1 MKILTTTPFPL
12 QITALL
18 LLGLT
23 LGSFIN
29 VCIHRLPKKE
39 SIIAP
44 RSYCQSCKTRIPIWD
59 NIPVLSYLLLKGK
72 CRQCT
77 ASISLLYPVVEV
89 STALLLLTGFI
100 QFGMSMKFAIF
111 CAIGPTLLTVAIID
125 IKHKIIPDTITLPGI
140 IFGIVA
146 GSYLFGLKESLLGLI
161 SGGGIFLLSSEIY
174 YQVRGRV
181 GMGGGDIK
189 FIAAVG
195 ALLGLKQV
203 LLVIFLSAFI
213 GSVVGLIGLIGK
225 KLDAMS
231 QIPFGPFLAVGT
243 LIVYFSGENIINM
256 YITTIMGGH

>member
-161 SGGGIFLLSSEIY
+161 SGGGIFLLSSELY

-203 LLVIFLSAFI
+203 LLVIFLSSFI
-213 GSVVGLIGLIGK
+213 GSVVGLLGLIGK

>member
-1 MKILTTTPFPL
+1 MNILATTPFPL
-12 QITALL
+12 QITAVL

-29 VCIHRLPKKE
+29 VCIYRLPKNE

-125 IKHKIIPDTITLPGI
+125 IKHKDIPDTITLPGI